1 MKAITIKQL
10 VGRNFYHY
18 THCEKDCKQP
28 AEYQISDLKL
38 SLKEQEEAEQEEDE
52 EQEELEEDESCD
64 DEEFDEL
71 SVYLPEDCWVKR
83 FVDDED
89 FNLFYLLFLKLD
101 ENGQIEESGCIA
113 EEIRKI
119 GFGGFMFMTPGFDLG
134 VSKSYDILYDLPDKA
149 SAELRVLE
157 SDGAMPL
164 DFKFRGRKLPKGF
177 MERWGD
183 GSDTSCYT
191 YTLQSAHRLAYM
203 CVNISVDE
211 KTGAIKDFEYTTY
224 QSSGDGYGDMFSRP
238 VAIDDREDEAV
249 DMLLSIYD
257 LYEKDELVDGG
268 NSSKQIKTKNTQEV
282 DFIPLSRWIDE
293 KDYLKDQMSKPD
305 WANLPEYGVEV
316 FTATQLGCLSKET
329 EFELKYFAVA
339 EEAKSSELTVD
350 QFFHCCQKMAMLSAV
365 FNYGPAATW
374 IGRLYDELFEDYWGA
389 REWYNQA
396 ARNGDGQ
403 GMYRVGLL
411 YLNEKIQP
419 ENGVSVR
426 RCFEDAAKKNVR
438 GAAEILE
445 TRFV

>member
-1 MKAITIKQL
+1 
-10 VGRNFYHY
+10 
-18 THCEKDCKQP
+18 
-28 AEYQISDLKL
+28 
-38 SLKEQEEAEQEEDE
+38 
-52 EQEELEEDESCD
+52 
-64 DEEFDEL
+64 
-71 SVYLPEDCWVKR
+71 
-83 FVDDED
+83 
-89 FNLFYLLFLKLD
+89 
-101 ENGQIEESGCIA
+101 
-113 EEIRKI
+113 
-119 GFGGFMFMTPGFDLG
+119 
-134 VSKSYDILYDLPDKA
+134 
-149 SAELRVLE
+149 
-157 SDGAMPL
+157 
-164 DFKFRGRKLPKGF
+164 
-177 MERWGD
+177 
-183 GSDTSCYT
+183 
-191 YTLQSAHRLAYM
+191 
-203 CVNISVDE
+203 
-211 KTGAIKDFEYTTY
+211 
-224 QSSGDGYGDMFSRP
+224 
-238 VAIDDREDEAV
+238 
-249 DMLLSIYD
+249 MLLSIYD